1 MFRRMVRQAL
11 RLVLLATLVVLAMCA
26 CGGGRDA
33 VDRPSLLPE
42 EEKPLRPGEYRS
54 EEFKPSFFFRV
65 GKGWTNAPP
74 EASHGGR
81 VSVAVGLS
89 CLVFRDGSLLRDQ
102 IKTFPAKTEAVS
114 TSVGST
120 STLFRYSRRRVCKW
134 RFSGVPLDA
143 LAATLAVP

>member
-1 MFRRMVRQAL
+1 VFRRMVRQAL
-11 RLVLLATLVVLAMCA
+11 RLVLLATLVVLAVCA

-89 CLVFRDGSLLRDQ
+89 PSSAVDAVRITRGEVGGTAGTTVMS
-102 IKTFPAKTEAVS
+102 KTS
-114 TSVGST
+114 S
-120 STLFRYSRRRVCKW
+120 
-134 RFSGVPLDA
+134 
-143 LAATLAVP
+143 